1 MSYIY
6 IMTNPAYE
14 GYVKIGSANDVE
26 KRRKELSSP
35 SGVMFD
41 FEVYAYYETSNDLG
55 DIKLHKIIDTLKPE
69 LRVNKRR
76 EFYKMS
82 PLDAYRLLECIAEI
96 NGSKDKL
103 VLVDDDDDTTDEP
116 KEKVKKKSKFSFEAA
131 GIPIGSELTFLENE
145 DIKVKVIN
153 DKFKKIEYNG
163 EQYSLSELA
172 QLLLETKHP
181 VQGTLYFKYEN
192 ETLNDRR
199 ARLEVEGK
207 YKKH

>member
-1 MSYIY
+1 
-6 IMTNPAYE
+6 MTNPAYE

-26 KRRKELSSP
+26 KRRKELSAP

-41 FEVYAYYETSNDLG
+41 FEIYAYYETPNDLG

-96 NGSKDKL
+96 NGCKDKL
-103 VLVDDDDDTTDEP
+103 VLVDEDDDTSDEP
-116 KEKVKKKSKFSFEAA
+116 KEKVKKKSKFSFDAA
-131 GIPIGSELTFLENE
+131 GIPMGSELTFLENE
-145 DIKVKVIN
+145 DIKVKVVN

-172 QLLLETKHP
+172 QLLLEMKHP
-181 VQGTLYFKYEN
+181 VQGTLYFKYKN

-199 ARLEVEGK
+199 ARLEAEGK
-207 YKKH
+207 YKKHSSN